1 MPIAASDSLGVADR
15 LERDFGVPETQAR
28 GIAHVLHE
36 NIVGYVVTKDD
47 ITAVRKDL
55 VRIEEK
61 LTDEITRLEEANKH
75 LEKKLTGEIARLEE
89 KMTGENTRP
98 EERLNGKLEGMEA
111 RLSAQISRQILI
123 AALSIIGAVFAMI
136 KLTI

>member
-1 MPIAASDSLGVADR
+1 MPIAAFDSLGVADR

-55 VRIEEK
+55 VRS
-61 LTDEITRLEEANKH
+61 
-75 LEKKLTGEIARLEE
+75 EE
-89 KMTGENTRP
+89 KMTDENTRP